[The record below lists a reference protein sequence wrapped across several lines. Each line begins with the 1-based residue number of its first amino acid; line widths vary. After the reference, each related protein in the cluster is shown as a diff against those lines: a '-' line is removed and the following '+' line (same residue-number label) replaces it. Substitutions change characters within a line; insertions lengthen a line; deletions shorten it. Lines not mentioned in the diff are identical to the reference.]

1 MKTFWYKSLQ
11 LFNENS
17 EAMREYWE
25 VSGAWCRQSSE
36 TVANFPSVNE
46 NFPYKLLQLRLLVR
60 GNAWVVSGDWWV
72 GSSNVDPLG
81 ISATA
86 ELASNTEAD
95 TNALD
100 TNVARGFII
109 YTTDI
114 CKRMKTVSTSK
125 NMSDTGSHKKVTVFI
140 KCLGTVVEV
149 RSHIE
154 NIYLLD

>member
-1 MKTFWYKSLQ
+1 MRTLRQRVS
-11 LFNENS
+11 S
-17 EAMREYWE
+17 EK
-25 VSGAWCRQSSE
+25 CRQSSE

-114 CKRMKTVSTSK
+114 CKRMKAASTSK
-125 NMSDTGSHKKVTVFI
+125 NMSDTGSQKKAAVFI
-140 KCLGTVVEV
+140 NCLSVSVCVFICVFICLCLCLCG
-149 RSHIE
+149 HQ
-154 NIYLLD
+154 LLEW